1 MDGFLRLSAKSKP
14 GLLSADF
21 LSAAGAYLRFGTGAA
36 LGVLLPKPITH
47 HSKKVK
53 NSKQMITY
61 VYIRYRKNDVPFL
74 VINKT
79 QQMKKKRLTSPIK
92 TELKRSGTIML
103 INPVIILTILLFIQN
118 KLHPYKDFPR

>member
-1 MDGFLRLSAKSKP
+1 M
-14 GLLSADF
+14 
-21 LSAAGAYLRFGTGAA
+21 
-36 LGVLLPKPITH
+36 LLPKQITH

>member
-1 MDGFLRLSAKSKP
+1 
-14 GLLSADF
+14 
-21 LSAAGAYLRFGTGAA
+21 
-36 LGVLLPKPITH
+36 
-47 HSKKVK
+47 
-53 NSKQMITY
+53 MITY
-61 VYIRYRKNDVPFL
+61 VYIRYRKDDVPFL

-118 KLHPYKDFPR
+118 KLHPYNDFPR

>member
-1 MDGFLRLSAKSKP
+1 
-14 GLLSADF
+14 
-21 LSAAGAYLRFGTGAA
+21 
-36 LGVLLPKPITH
+36 
-47 HSKKVK
+47 
-53 NSKQMITY
+53 MITY

-103 INPVIILTILLFIQN
+103 INPVIILTILVVVKLFCN
-118 KLHPYKDFPR
+118 TCG

>member
-1 MDGFLRLSAKSKP
+1 
-14 GLLSADF
+14 
-21 LSAAGAYLRFGTGAA
+21 
-36 LGVLLPKPITH
+36 
-47 HSKKVK
+47 
-53 NSKQMITY
+53 MITY

-118 KLHPYKDFPR
+118 KLHESGPQDPF

>member
-1 MDGFLRLSAKSKP
+1 
-14 GLLSADF
+14 
-21 LSAAGAYLRFGTGAA
+21 

-79 QQMKKKRLTSPIK
+79 QQMKKKVSA
-92 TELKRSGTIML
+92 E
-103 INPVIILTILLFIQN
+103 
-118 KLHPYKDFPR
+118 

>member
-1 MDGFLRLSAKSKP
+1 M
-14 GLLSADF
+14 
-21 LSAAGAYLRFGTGAA
+21 
-36 LGVLLPKPITH
+36 GVLLPKPITH
-47 HSKKVK
+47 HGKKVK

-103 INPVIILTILLFIQN
+103 INPVII
-118 KLHPYKDFPR
+118 

>member
-1 MDGFLRLSAKSKP
+1 
-14 GLLSADF
+14 
-21 LSAAGAYLRFGTGAA
+21 
-36 LGVLLPKPITH
+36 
-47 HSKKVK
+47 
-53 NSKQMITY
+53 MITY

-103 INPVIILTILLFIQN
+103 INPVIILTKLLFIQN
-118 KLHPYKDFPR
+118 KLHPYKYFSR

>member
-1 MDGFLRLSAKSKP
+1 M
-14 GLLSADF
+14 
-21 LSAAGAYLRFGTGAA
+21 
-36 LGVLLPKPITH
+36 GVLLPKPITH

-53 NSKQMITY
+53 NSKQIITY

>member
-1 MDGFLRLSAKSKP
+1 M
-14 GLLSADF
+14 
-21 LSAAGAYLRFGTGAA
+21 
-36 LGVLLPKPITH
+36 LLPKPITH

-79 QQMKKKRLTSPIK
+79 QQMKKRLTSPIK

-103 INPVIILTILLFIQN
+103 INPVII
-118 KLHPYKDFPR
+118 